1 MELYDAIFYRKST
14 RKYSNK
20 KVKEGLLEE
29 VKNACSQITYLNKE
43 LDIKAH
49 VVDRGHLVHFLMGKK
64 CKVKAP
70 HYIIVTS
77 NKGNDY
83 LQNIGF
89 AMEEVV
95 LKLTTLGLATCWLE
109 CNIKREDILEFVQ
122 LKDSDEEKNDTIVES
137 EEKNEES
144 KNVNLEQ
151 PYSIIAF
158 GYPDEDEKLFRTN
171 KDVDRKRI
179 SHVCRKLDKNLEKI
193 VEALRWAPSVK
204 NSQPWI
210 LYNNSNMVHLYEE
223 KQKKNIKDN
232 KISMGIALRHFD
244 IACNKFGLEVDYS
257 KIDVKKRMAKE
268 YYITATLIN
277 IFNLKI
283 YVDIKS

>member
-1 MELYDAIFYRKST
+1 MELYDAIFYRKSI

-20 KVKEGLLEE
+20 RVKEGLLEE
-29 VKNACSQITYLNKE
+29 VKSACSQITYLNKE

-49 VVDRGHLVHFLMGKK
+49 VVDRGHLVHFLMGKN

-95 LKLTTLGLATCWLE
+95 LKLTTLGLATCWLD
-109 CNIKREDILEFVQ
+109 CDIKREDILEFVE
-122 LKDSDEEKNDTIVES
+122 LSDLDEEQNDTQAES
-137 EEKNEES
+137 EEKDEELE
-144 KNVNLEQ
+144 KLNLEH

-158 GYPDEDEKLFRTN
+158 GYPEENEKLFRGHD
-171 KDVDRKRI
+171 DVDRKRMN
-179 SHVCRKLDKNLEKI
+179 HVCRKLDKNLEKI
-193 VEALRWAPSVK
+193 VEALRLAPSMK

-210 LYNNSNMVHLYEE
+210 LYNNSNMIHLYEE
-223 KQKKNIKDN
+223 KQKKNLKDTN

-257 KIDVKKRMAKE
+257 KIDAKKRIAKE
-268 YYITATLIN
+268 YYITATL
-277 IFNLKI
+277 K
-283 YVDIKS
+283 

>member
-1 MELYDAIFYRKST
+1 MELYDAIFYRKSI

-20 KVKEGLLEE
+20 RVKDSLLEE
-29 VKNACSQITYLNKE
+29 VKNVCSQITYLNKE
-43 LDIKAH
+43 LNIKAH
-49 VVDRGHLVHFLMGKK
+49 VIDRGHLVHILMGKN

-83 LQNIGF
+83 LQNIGY

-109 CNIKREDILEFVQ
+109 CNIKREDILEFVE
-122 LKDSDEEKNDTIVES
+122 LPDLNEEQNDTIVES
-137 EEKNEES
+137 EEKEEELE
-144 KNVNLEQ
+144 KAKLEQ

-158 GYPDEDEKLFRTN
+158 GYPEENERLFRTN
-171 KDVDRKRI
+171 KNIDRKRMNHI
-179 SHVCRKLDKNLEKI
+179 CKKLDKNLEKI
-193 VEALRWAPSVK
+193 IEPLRWAPSMK

-210 LYNNSNMVHLYEE
+210 LYNNLNMIHLYEE
-223 KQKKNIKDN
+223 KQKKNLKDTN

-244 IACNKFGLEVDYS
+244 IACKKFGLEVEYS
-257 KIDVKKRMAKE
+257 KMDVKKRLAKE
-268 YYITATLIN
+268 YYITATL
-277 IFNLKI
+277 K
-283 YVDIKS
+283 

>member
-232 KISMGIALRHFD
+232 KISMGIARRHFD
-244 IACNKFGLEVDYS
+244 IACNNFGLEVDYS

-268 YYITATLIN
+268 YYITATL
-277 IFNLKI
+277 K
-283 YVDIKS
+283 

>member
-1 MELYDAIFYRKST
+1 M
-14 RKYSNK
+14 K
-20 KVKEGLLEE
+20 KNMIVK
-29 VKNACSQITYLNKE
+29 
-43 LDIKAH
+43 
-49 VVDRGHLVHFLMGKK
+49 
-64 CKVKAP
+64 
-70 HYIIVTS
+70 
-77 NKGNDY
+77 
-83 LQNIGF
+83 
-89 AMEEVV
+89 
-95 LKLTTLGLATCWLE
+95 
-109 CNIKREDILEFVQ
+109 
-122 LKDSDEEKNDTIVES
+122 S

-268 YYITATLIN
+268 YYITATL
-277 IFNLKI
+277 K
-283 YVDIKS
+283 

>member
-29 VKNACSQITYLNKE
+29 VRNVCSQITYLNKE

-49 VVDRGHLVHFLMGKK
+49 VVERGHLVHFLMGKN
-64 CKVKAP
+64 CRVKAP

-83 LQNIGF
+83 LQNIGY
-89 AMEEVV
+89 AIEEVV

-109 CNIKREDILEFVQ
+109 CNIKREDILEFVELADLGEEQ
-122 LKDSDEEKNDTIVES
+122 NNTIVDPEEKDEGL
-137 EEKNEES
+137 EE
-144 KNVNLEQ
+144 VNLEQ

-158 GYPDEDEKLFRTN
+158 GYPEENETLFRIN
-171 KDVDRKRI
+171 KDVDRKRMN
-179 SHVCRKLDKNLEKI
+179 HVCRKLDKNLEKI
-193 VEALRWAPSVK
+193 VEALRWSPSMK

-210 LYNNSNMVHLYEE
+210 LYNKSNMVHLYEE
-223 KQKKNIKDN
+223 KQKKNLKDTN

-268 YYITATLIN
+268 YYITAI
-277 IFNLKI
+277 LK
-283 YVDIKS
+283 

>member
-14 RKYSNK
+14 RKYFNK
-20 KVKEGLLEE
+20 KVKDDLLEE
-29 VKNACSQITYLNKE
+29 VKNVCSQINYLNKE

-49 VVDRGHLVHFLMGKK
+49 VVERGHLVHFLMGKD

-89 AMEEVV
+89 AIEEVV

-109 CNIKREDILEFVQ
+109 CNIKREDILEFVE
-122 LKDSDEEKNDTIVES
+122 LSDSDEEQNDIIIES
-137 EEKNEES
+137 EEKYEES
-144 KNVNLEQ
+144 EKANLEQ

-158 GYPDEDEKLFRTN
+158 GYPEDNEKLFRTD
-171 KDVDRKRI
+171 KDVDRK
-179 SHVCRKLDKNLEKI
+179 SMNHVCRKLDKSLEKI
-193 VEALRWAPSVK
+193 VEALRWAPSMK

-223 KQKKNIKDN
+223 KQKKNLKDTN

-244 IACNKFGLEVDYS
+244 IACNKFELEVDYS
-257 KIDVKKRMAKE
+257 KIDAKKRIAKE
-268 YYITATLIN
+268 YYITATL
-277 IFNLKI
+277 KQ
-283 YVDIKS
+283 

>member
-29 VKNACSQITYLNKE
+29 VRNVCSQITYLNKE

-49 VVDRGHLVHFLMGKK
+49 VVERGHLVHFLMGKN
-64 CKVKAP
+64 CRVKAP

-83 LQNIGF
+83 LQNIGY

-95 LKLTTLGLATCWLE
+95 LKLTTLGIATCWLE
-109 CNIKREDILEFVQ
+109 CNIKREDILEFVELPHLGEEQ
-122 LKDSDEEKNDTIVES
+122 NNTIVDPEEKDEGL
-137 EEKNEES
+137 EE
-144 KNVNLEQ
+144 VNLEQ

-158 GYPDEDEKLFRTN
+158 GYPEENETLFRIN
-171 KDVDRKRI
+171 KDVDRKRMN
-179 SHVCRKLDKNLEKI
+179 HVCRKLDKNLEKI
-193 VEALRWAPSVK
+193 VEALRWSPSMK

-210 LYNNSNMVHLYEE
+210 LYNKSNMVHLYEE
-223 KQKKNIKDN
+223 KQKKNLKDTN

-268 YYITATLIN
+268 YYITAI
-277 IFNLKI
+277 LK
-283 YVDIKS
+283 

>member
-109 CNIKREDILEFVQ
+109 CNIKREDILE
-122 LKDSDEEKNDTIVES
+122 LLKYGERITLECKDSRNEISKSVWETYSAFANTCGGTILLGIEEHMS
-137 EEKNEES
+137 E
-144 KNVNLEQ
+144 
-151 PYSIIAF
+151 
-158 GYPDEDEKLFRTN
+158 TN
-171 KDVDRKRI
+171 IQKRF
-179 SHVCRKLDKNLEKI
+179 SFTD
-193 VEALRWAPSVK
+193 VK
-204 NSQPWI
+204 NP
-210 LYNNSNMVHLYEE
+210 E
-223 KQKKNIKDN
+223 
-232 KISMGIALRHFD
+232 G
-244 IACNKFGLEVDYS
+244 
-257 KIDVKKRMAKE
+257 
-268 YYITATLIN
+268 YY
-277 IFNLKI
+277 
-283 YVDIKS
+283 

>member
-83 LQNIGF
+83 LQNIG
-89 AMEEVV
+89 
-95 LKLTTLGLATCWLE
+95 LATCWLE

-122 LKDSDEEKNDTIVES
+122 LKDSDEEKNDTIVKS

-268 YYITATLIN
+268 YYITATL
-277 IFNLKI
+277 K
-283 YVDIKS
+283 